1 MAENKMSD
9 IIKSS
14 MSGIK
19 EFTDVDTIFGK
30 AVTTASGVTVIPV
43 SKVSVGFA
51 GGGLDFSPEK
61 KMLNPQNF
69 GGATGT
75 GVSVTPIAFLTVS
88 PTSEINL
95 IEIGKASQ
103 ANTLDRVV
111 NLIENSPEII
121 NRLKNSF

>member
-1 MAENKMSD
+1 MND
-9 IIKSS
+9 IIRSS
-14 MSGIK
+14 LSGIK
-19 EFTDVDTIFGK
+19 EFTDVDTVFGK

-95 IEIGKASQ
+95 IEIGSSSTE
-103 ANTLDRVV
+103 NSIERVV
-111 NLIENSPEII
+111 DLIEKSPTILSK
-121 NRLKNSF
+121 LKNAFLG

>member
-1 MAENKMSD
+1 MSD

-19 EFTDVDTIFGK
+19 EFTDVDTVFGK
-30 AVTTASGVTVIPV
+30 AITTASGVTVIPV

-88 PTSEINL
+88 PSSEINL
-95 IEIGKASQ
+95 IEIGKNRTGGAV
-103 ANTLDRVV
+103 DRIAD
-111 NLIENSPEII
+111 LIEGSPDII
-121 NRLKNSF
+121 SKIKNTFLG

>member
-1 MAENKMSD
+1 MND
-9 IIKSS
+9 IIRSS
-14 MSGIK
+14 LSGIK
-19 EFTDVDTIFGK
+19 EFTDVDTVFGK

-95 IEIGKASQ
+95 IEIGSSSTE
-103 ANTLDRVV
+103 NSIERVV
-111 NLIENSPEII
+111 DLIENSPTILSK
-121 NRLKNSF
+121 LKNAFLG